1 MDVSENRGTPK
12 SSILIGFS
20 IINHPFWGTPV
31 FGNTHME
38 IIPSNGFLLSQRWKM
53 KIIIFLATFKWDI
66 YGYLISLH
74 GSSSFWKPQASGP
87 SRSELARLRTGVSRD
102 VTHPKK
108 KNWKEMGGTLL
119 SGGPV
124 PRFWAMIFVL
134 YVSYCLSLVLTNRLS
149 STSLH
154 PRFCWNS
161 SLNLGHFHLA
171 KLGNSDT
178 VIHTHRQQSAC
189 IVACGFC
196 FLCHM
201 QMNKFPIWESISV
214 FQPKS

>member
-1 MDVSENRGTPK
+1 MD
-12 SSILIGFS
+12 ILF
-20 IINHPFWGTPV
+20 PCMVAPP
-31 FGNTHME
+31 FGNPKLPDHHV
-38 IIPSNGFLLSQRWKM
+38 PNWL
-53 KIIIFLATFKWDI
+53 
-66 YGYLISLH
+66 GYVLEFQEMSL
-74 GSSSFWKPQASGP
+74 
-87 SRSELARLRTGVSRD
+87 T
-102 VTHPKK
+102 PKK
-108 KNWKEMGGTLL
+108 KKWKEMGGTLL

>member
-1 MDVSENRGTPK
+1 
-12 SSILIGFS
+12 
-20 IINHPFWGTPV
+20 
-31 FGNTHME
+31 ME
-38 IIPSNGFLLSQRWKM
+38 IIPSNGFLVSQPWKM
-53 KIIIFLATFKWDI
+53 KIIFLATFKWDI
-66 YGYLISLH
+66 YGYVISLH
-74 GSSSFWKPQASGP
+74 GSSSFWKPQASRP

-102 VTHPKK
+102 ETIPPPKK
-108 KNWKEMGGTLL
+108 TFERRWEGHFF

-124 PRFWAMIFVL
+124 PKFWEMIFVL
-134 YVSYCLSLVLTNRLS
+134 CVSYCLSLVLTNRLS

-154 PRFCWNS
+154 PRFWWNS